1 MMLFKNLNFVIF
13 FEDMSFFK
21 RIPHKILKIFKPEND
36 KAVGEVCS
44 TADFFL
50 SIIGGMLEEKNKSL

>member
-1 MMLFKNLNFVIF
+1 
-13 FEDMSFFK
+13 MSFFK

-36 KAVGEVCS
+36 KAVGNVVCS

-50 SIIGGMLEEKNKSL
+50 SIIGGMLEEKNKSLCTIAYRD

>member
-36 KAVGEVCS
+36 KAVGNVFMKVS
-44 TADFFL
+44 DTIVL
-50 SIIGGMLEEKNKSL
+50 S